1 MAQASNTIYGD
12 IVTGQTLN
20 SMKRA
25 LETRA
30 YALKYVTNVSQYA
43 TKGQAAIHVPYL
55 ENDDGQV
62 VSVGAA
68 FDAPSGDAV
77 GSKDL
82 LLNKKVGNPFLV
94 KRDLAYQT
102 TVKIVEEKSKIA
114 AEHILESMDVEILKG
129 IIGSVK
135 AANIVDFSAASTAA
149 DTITKADFIAARK
162 ALNEANAPL
171 HGRVCIIGPEHES
184 QLMEIAEFVSADKIG
199 KTSNMPIVEG
209 FVGRAFGFDIVLLNH
224 LPMVDKKGEINSTA
238 KKNDSTPVIF
248 LQSLAY
254 MYGKQLVETNY
265 SLQDLANADRY
276 VPYNTF
282 GNAKLEDSYVVM
294 VCDKT
299 TADPT
304 S

>member
-114 AEHILESMDVEILKG
+114 AEHILDSMDVEIL
-129 IIGSVK
+129 
-135 AANIVDFSAASTAA
+135 
-149 DTITKADFIAARK
+149 
-162 ALNEANAPL
+162 
-171 HGRVCIIGPEHES
+171 
-184 QLMEIAEFVSADKIG
+184 
-199 KTSNMPIVEG
+199 
-209 FVGRAFGFDIVLLNH
+209 
-224 LPMVDKKGEINSTA
+224 
-238 KKNDSTPVIF
+238 
-248 LQSLAY
+248 
-254 MYGKQLVETNY
+254 
-265 SLQDLANADRY
+265 
-276 VPYNTF
+276 
-282 GNAKLEDSYVVM
+282 
-294 VCDKT
+294 
-299 TADPT
+299 
-304 S
+304 